1 MNPKRTAEAIKN
13 WCEGSRR
20 SFADLPFRDLWEIL
34 NIDRIKLVHITD
46 NDELR
51 LPDRD
56 LYDPSTDTHV
66 FQTKTIG
73 RSRTN
78 YVYAVLF

>member
-1 MNPKRTAEAIKN
+1 M
-13 WCEGSRR
+13 
-20 SFADLPFRDLWEIL
+20 DLPFRDLWEIL
-34 NIDRIKLVHITD
+34 NIDRIKLVHITESD
-46 NDELR
+46 DLR

-56 LYDPSTDTHV
+56 LFDPLTDAQV

-78 YVYAVLF
+78 YVRRFLWPLCLR

>member
-1 MNPKRTAEAIKN
+1 M
-13 WCEGSRR
+13 
-20 SFADLPFRDLWEIL
+20 DLPFRDLWEIL
-34 NIDRIKLVHITD
+34 NIDRIKLVHITESD
-46 NDELR
+46 DLR

-56 LYDPSTDTHV
+56 LFDPLTDAQV

-78 YVYAVLF
+78 YVRRFLWLLCLR